1 MVISNSGE
9 WLFVKE
15 ELLPGSVL
23 MSNIFHS
30 IMTLFQI
37 ILSPKRQLLILF
49 QVFSDVFD
57 TKALI

>member
-57 TKALI
+57 TNALI